1 MNEHTRT
8 KERSPS
14 EVSFTCRQLRD
25 ADARA
30 YRSARNVAADAAL
43 AADGENA
50 DTHAAAADAD
60 VDARVASAAA
70 AAEKR
75 AHATTERTT
84 EVR

>member
-25 ADARA
+25 ADAQA

-50 DTHAAAADAD
+50 DTHAD